1 MVLGNSQN
9 DQVNKYITTQIQT
22 ASKEQ
27 LLLITYDIGIKKCR
41 LAERSLLNK
50 DLEQANENIL
60 KAQNVVR
67 ELMITLNMEAGG
79 DVASSLMALYDY
91 IYRQLVEANVQKSP
105 DLVAQARGMLE
116 ELRTTWEEAIEK
128 LAEERSKAVGV
139 TENEMSSGVTGG
151 GFNVA
156 G

>member
-41 LAERSLLNK
+41 LAEQSLLNK

-128 LAEERSKAVGV
+128 LAEERSKAVGA

>member
-1 MVLGNSQN
+1 
-9 DQVNKYITTQIQT
+9 
-22 ASKEQ
+22 
-27 LLLITYDIGIKKCR
+27 
-41 LAERSLLNK
+41 
-50 DLEQANENIL
+50 
-60 KAQNVVR
+60 
-67 ELMITLNMEAGG
+67 MITLNMEAGG